1 MPLRIVKVVR
11 ALVVLVLL
19 LGAGVDAELLHAHD
33 PVSASSIDC
42 PGCLAGVT
50 TGELPVTSFPPTPP
64 ALVGAERT
72 APVCVPPAVAPTRR
86 VGVRGPP

>member
-19 LGAGVDAELLHAHD
+19 LGAGVDAELLHAHG
-33 PVSASSIDC
+33 PAGASSIDC
-42 PGCLAGVT
+42 PGCLASAT
-50 TGELPVTSFPPTPP
+50 TGALPIASIPPAPPT
-64 ALVGAERT
+64 LVGAERP
-72 APVCVPPAVAPTRR
+72 APRRVPPAVAPARR